1 MLTNTELASEMVISS
16 SMMTVA
22 APVFSNMVRYN
33 TSESRNSRV
42 RSMTFCSKVSFD
54 SCRASNQSFSLTD
67 DLDVDGVT
75 FDEDDGWL
83 WDGDCVCV

>member
-1 MLTNTELASEMVISS
+1 MQLLL
-16 SMMTVA
+16 
-22 APVFSNMVRYN
+22 
-33 TSESRNSRV
+33 
-42 RSMTFCSKVSFD
+42 FD

-75 FDEDDGWL
+75 FGEDDGWC